1 MNDIKTKI
9 EDSLNQLK
17 DKKSRIYFVA
27 QDTKGNARASI
38 KYIYDVAMA
47 LKDSGFNPIILHEK
61 KDYTGVASW
70 LDESY
75 MTNLPHRSIE
85 GENLEISP
93 EDFIVL
99 PEIYGFIMEQIK
111 DLPCGKIVLT
121 QSYSYVLD
129 TLQPGQSWPSLGFLK
144 CITTSEKQKE
154 RVESYMKKMSYDV
167 ITPYISEIFD
177 KPKLPPMPIVA
188 VHTRDQTDTIN
199 IVKEFYLKY
208 PQFRWFTFRDM
219 RGLTQLEFANSLKNC
234 FLSVWIDDISGFGT
248 YPLES
253 MSCGIPV
260 IGKIPDL
267 IPEWMNENNGIWVQD
282 KLNIVDYIAEFIQN
296 WLEDSIVPELYEEVE
311 KTGNQYKDKEKF
323 TTTVINCFTGYF
335 DNRINAFQEQLNKI

>member
-282 KLNIVDYIAEFIQN
+282 KLKIVDYIAEFIQN

-311 KTGNQYKDKEKF
+311 KTGNQYKDKKKF

>member
-9 EDSLNQLK
+9 ENSLNQLK

-154 RVESYMKKMSYDV
+154 QVESYMKKMSYDV

-282 KLNIVDYIAEFIQN
+282 KLKIVDYIAEFIQN

-323 TTTVINCFTGYF
+323 TTTVIKYFTGYF

>member
-9 EDSLNQLK
+9 ENSLNLLK

-282 KLNIVDYIAEFIQN
+282 KLKIVDYIAEFIQN

>member
-1 MNDIKTKI
+1 MSDIKTKI
-9 EDSLNQLK
+9 ENSLTLLK

-38 KYIYDVAMA
+38 KYIYDVALA
-47 LKDSGFNPIILHEK
+47 LKENGFNPIILHEK

-85 GENLEISP
+85 GESLEISP

-111 DLPCGKIVLT
+111 DLPCGRIVLT

-154 RVESYMKKMSYDV
+154 QIESYMKKMSYDI
-167 ITPYISEIFD
+167 ITPYISEVFD

-199 IVKEFYLKY
+199 IVKQFYLKY

-219 RGLTQLEFANSLKNC
+219 RGLSQSEFANSLKNC

-267 IPEWMNENNGIWVQD
+267 IPEWMNDKNGIWIQD
-282 KLNIVDYIAEFIQN
+282 KLKMVDYIAEFIQN
-296 WLEDSIVPELYEEVE
+296 WLEDSITSELYDEIE
-311 KTGNQYKDKEKF
+311 KTSTQYKDKEKF
-323 TTTVINCFTGYF
+323 TSTVINCFTSYF
-335 DNRINAFQEQLNKI
+335 DNRINTFQEQLNKI

>member
-9 EDSLNQLK
+9 ENSLNQLK

-282 KLNIVDYIAEFIQN
+282 KLKIVDYIAEFIQN

>member
-154 RVESYMKKMSYDV
+154 QVESYMKKMSYDI

-282 KLNIVDYIAEFIQN
+282 KLKIVDYIAEFIQN

-323 TTTVINCFTGYF
+323 TTTVINYFTGYF

>member
-1 MNDIKTKI
+1 
-9 EDSLNQLK
+9 
-17 DKKSRIYFVA
+17 
-27 QDTKGNARASI
+27 
-38 KYIYDVAMA
+38 
-47 LKDSGFNPIILHEK
+47 
-61 KDYTGVASW
+61 
-70 LDESY
+70 
-75 MTNLPHRSIE
+75 
-85 GENLEISP
+85 
-93 EDFIVL
+93 
-99 PEIYGFIMEQIK
+99 
-111 DLPCGKIVLT
+111 
-121 QSYSYVLD
+121 LD

-282 KLNIVDYIAEFIQN
+282 KLKIVDYIAEFIQN

>member
-1 MNDIKTKI
+1 MSDIKTKI
-9 EDSLNQLK
+9 ENSLNLLK

-38 KYIYDVAMA
+38 KYIYDVALA
-47 LKDSGFNPIILHEK
+47 LKENGFNPIILHEK

-144 CITTSEKQKE
+144 CITTSEKQKDQI
-154 RVESYMKKMSYDV
+154 ESYMKKMSYDI
-167 ITPYISEIFD
+167 ITPYISEVFD

-188 VHTRDQTDTIN
+188 VHTRDQTDTVN

-219 RGLTQLEFANSLKNC
+219 RGLSQLEFANSLKSC
-234 FLSVWIDDISGFGT
+234 FLGVWIDDISGFGT
-248 YPLES
+248 FPLES

-267 IPEWMNENNGIWVQD
+267 IPEWMNEKNGIWIQD
-282 KLNIVDYIAEFIQN
+282 KLKMVDYIAEFIQN
-296 WLEDSIVPELYEEVE
+296 WLEDSITPDLYEEIE
-311 KTGNQYKDKEKF
+311 KTGNQYKDKAKF

-335 DNRINAFQEQLNKI
+335 DNRINAFQEQLNKL

>member
-282 KLNIVDYIAEFIQN
+282 KLKIVDYIAEFIQN

-323 TTTVINCFTGYF
+323 TTTVINYFTGYF

>member
-1 MNDIKTKI
+1 MSDIKTKI
-9 EDSLNQLK
+9 ENSLNLLK

-38 KYIYDVAMA
+38 KYIYDVALA
-47 LKDSGFNPIILHEK
+47 LKENGFNPIILHEK

-144 CITTSEKQKE
+144 CITTSEKQKDQI
-154 RVESYMKKMSYDV
+154 ESYMKKMSYDI
-167 ITPYISEIFD
+167 ITPYISEVFD

-188 VHTRDQTDTIN
+188 VHTRDQTDTVN

-219 RGLTQLEFANSLKNC
+219 RGLSQLEFANSLKSC
-234 FLSVWIDDISGFGT
+234 FLGVWIDDISGFGT
-248 YPLES
+248 FPLES

-267 IPEWMNENNGIWVQD
+267 IPEWMNEKNGIWIQD
-282 KLNIVDYIAEFIQN
+282 KLKMVDYIAEFIQN
-296 WLEDSIVPELYEEVE
+296 WLEDSITPDLYEEIE
-311 KTGNQYKDKEKF
+311 KTGKQYKDKAKF
-323 TTTVINCFTGYF
+323 TTTVINCFTSYF
-335 DNRINAFQEQLNKI
+335 DNRINAFQEQLNKL

>member
-282 KLNIVDYIAEFIQN
+282 KLKIVDYIAEFIQN

-323 TTTVINCFTGYF
+323 TTTIINCFTGYF

>member
-1 MNDIKTKI
+1 MNDIKPKI
-9 EDSLNQLK
+9 ENSLNILK

-38 KYIYDVAMA
+38 KYIYDVALS
-47 LKDSGFNPIILHEK
+47 LKDNGFNPIILHEK
-61 KDYTGVASW
+61 KDYSGVASW

-75 MTNLPHRSIE
+75 MTSLPHRSIE

-111 DLPCGKIVLT
+111 DLPCGKIVLM

-144 CITTSEKQKE
+144 CITTSEKQKDE
-154 RVESYMKKMSYDV
+154 LDSYMKKMSYDI
-167 ITPYISEIFD
+167 ITPVISDLFD
-177 KPKLPPMPIVA
+177 KPKVPPMPIIA
-188 VHTRDQTDTIN
+188 VHTREQTDTIN
-199 IVKEFYLKY
+199 IVKQFYLKY

-219 RGLTQLEFANSLKNC
+219 RGLSQSEFANSLKNC

-253 MSCGIPV
+253 MACGIPV
-260 IGKIPDL
+260 IGRIPDL
-267 IPEWMNENNGIWVQD
+267 IPEWMNDKNGIWIQD
-282 KLNIVDYIAEFIQN
+282 KLKMVDYIAEFIQN
-296 WLEDSIVPELYEEVE
+296 WLEDSITPELYEEIE
-311 KTGNQYKDKEKF
+311 KTSNMYKDKDKF
-323 TTTVINCFTGYF
+323 T
-335 DNRINAFQEQLNKI
+335 